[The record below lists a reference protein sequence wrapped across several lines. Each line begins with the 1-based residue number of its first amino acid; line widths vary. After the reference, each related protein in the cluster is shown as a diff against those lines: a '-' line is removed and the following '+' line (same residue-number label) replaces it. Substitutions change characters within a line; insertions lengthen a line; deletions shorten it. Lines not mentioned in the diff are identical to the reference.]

1 MKFRILISFFFLLAL
16 VGCVKQ
22 EPQQAAKPIKTYT
35 INGVIKALDAEHH
48 SATIEHQ
55 EIVGW
60 MDAMTM
66 EFPVRS
72 VSDYA
77 KLQVGQKVT
86 AKVNVQDLEFWLSEL
101 QIQ

>member
-1 MKFRILISFFFLLAL
+1 MKLRILISLFFLLVLAA
-16 VGCVKQ
+16 CVKKSPEQ
-22 EPQQAAKPIKTYT
+22 PAKPIKTYV

-66 EFPVRS
+66 EFPVRT

-77 KLQVGQKVT
+77 KLQVGQKIQ
-86 AKVNVQDLEFWLSEL
+86 AKVNVQDLEFWLSEI

>member
-1 MKFRILISFFFLLAL
+1 MKHRILIAFFFLLAL
-16 VGCVKQ
+16 AGCVKKQ
-22 EPQQAAKPIKTYT
+22 PEQTKPIKTYT

-48 SATIEHQ
+48 TATIEHQ

-66 EFPVRS
+66 EFPIRS
-72 VSDYA
+72 VSDFA
-77 KLQVGQKVT
+77 KLQVGQKIT
-86 AKVNVQDLEFWLSEL
+86 AKVNVQDLEFWLSEI

>member
-1 MKFRILISFFFLLAL
+1 MRHRIPIALFLLLAL
-16 VGCVKQ
+16 AGCVKKQ
-22 EPQQAAKPIKTYT
+22 PEEQAKPIKTYT

-55 EIVGW
+55 EIAGW

-66 EFPVRS
+66 EFPIRS
-72 VSDYA
+72 VSDFA
-77 KLQVGQKVT
+77 KLQAGQKIT
-86 AKVNVQDLEFWLSEL
+86 AKVNVQDLEFWLSEI

>member
-1 MKFRILISFFFLLAL
+1 MRHRVLIALCLLLAL
-16 VGCVKQ
+16 AGCVKK
-22 EPQQAAKPIKTYT
+22 EPPQTKPMKAFT

-66 EFPVRS
+66 EFPIRG
-72 VSDYA
+72 VSDFA
-77 KLQVGQKVT
+77 KLQVGQKIT
-86 AKVNVQDLEFWLSEL
+86 AKVNVQDMEFWLSE
-101 QIQ
+101 IQTQ